1 MPQGNSR
8 YGESYKCDSSDKFV
22 KPASA
27 DYSMMKENEIYVFS
41 FKTANDFVNTVT
53 GTITATKLLSTWMAR
68 FEFRRKLNFLNCL

>member
-27 DYSMMKENEIYVFS
+27 WSYDVGQSKWSKITYTNAQQYIPRDY
-41 FKTANDFVNTVT
+41 
-53 GTITATKLLSTWMAR
+53 R
-68 FEFRRKLNFLNCL
+68 

>member
-1 MPQGNSR
+1 
-8 YGESYKCDSSDKFV
+8 
-22 KPASA
+22 
-27 DYSMMKENEIYVFS
+27 MMKENEIYVFS